1 LEIAYTTKGGRRLH
15 RSDGF
20 NSCRDS
26 SEFTA
31 ISLIKENSKKNQ
43 YFGKKIAEQEIL
55 HQTTLRWMKHF
66 KGQALDNY
74 GKDTLVRF
82 YLKSCSDKNFFFVVV

>member
-15 RSDGF
+15 RPDRF

-26 SEFTA
+26 SEFNA

-43 YFGKKIAEQEIL
+43 YFEKKFAEQEIL
-55 HQTTLRWMKHF
+55 HQTTPRWMKDF
-66 KGQALDNY
+66 KGQAF
-74 GKDTLVRF
+74 KTTAE
-82 YLKSCSDKNFFFVVV
+82 KNSAFASI